1 MSKRWNQLKRYNIST
16 KRFLE
21 LSYFCQQ
28 YPEWKDELKYNLN
41 NTLNT
46 PSNKSKTKPEHSDP
60 TGNVGIRRQ
69 QLERNISLIE
79 STASE
84 VSDDIAKYIIK
95 AVTEDKP
102 YKYLETVMRIPCS
115 RNTYYAYRRK
125 FFWLLDQRKKS

>member
-60 TGNVGIRRQ
+60 TQNVGIRRQ
-69 QLERNISLIE
+69 QLEHNISLIE
-79 STASE
+79 TTAEDVSE
-84 VSDDIAKYIIK
+84 DFAKYIIK

-102 YKYLETVMRIPCS
+102 YKYLETVMSMPCS
-115 RNTYYAYRRK
+115 RNTYYTYRRK
-125 FFWLLDQRKKS
+125 FFCLLDQRKES